1 MKKIRPE
8 VVEAARKILALLKKG
23 KRTSEYLYKKI
34 GGSTYS
40 ALSWLAL
47 QDLITTGP
55 MDYERAMKRL
65 EALKFEAWGICEDTK
80 AKPKKYKPV
89 LYFLSNRGKEVV
101 ELLEQNEV

>member
-8 VVEAARKILALLKKG
+8 VAKAARQILVLLKKG
-23 KRTSEYLYKKI
+23 KRNSDYLKNRV
-34 GGSTYS
+34 GLDAYS

-55 MDYERAMKRL
+55 MDYELAIKRL
-65 EALKFEAWGICEDTK
+65 QALANMPIGKK
-80 AKPKKYKPV
+80 LKKHKPA

-101 ELLEQNEV
+101 ELLEETK